1 MFQSP
6 KRESYASLEKKTY
19 KNYLAMKI
27 TTINHLS
34 PNTVILE
41 NLSDFIKYLDKI
53 INKEGER
60 TER

>member
-41 NLSDFIKYLDKI
+41 NLEQSLISLNTLIK
-53 INKEGER
+53 
-60 TER
+60 